1 MKFLQ
6 IIKHLKLQNKKNALD
21 NFVNCRTYEHIS
33 NINKLFLNKYSSTKE
48 HSEHGQVKHENFLN
62 SKLQYGENSQNG
74 STNNLKN
81 GKYNMYVSEGNVNIN
96 EEKYKDNNISSNN
109 TQYNNNNNNSSS
121 NFGILH
127 YEGPEWKDHID
138 DVVNEKKK
146 KKMNRFYL
154 DSQAT
159 TMIDPRVLDKMLPYM
174 TYIYGNAHSRN
185 HFFGWESEKAV
196 EDARTNLLNL
206 INGKNNKEIIFTS
219 GATESNNLALIGI
232 CTYYNKLNKQ
242 KNHIITSQ
250 IEHKCILQTCRFLQT
265 KGFEV
270 TYLKPDTNGLVKL
283 DDIKNSIKNNTI
295 MASFI
300 FVNNEIGVIQDIEN
314 IGNLCKEKNILFHT
328 DASQAAGK
336 VPIDVEKMNIDLMSM
351 SGHKLYGP
359 KGIGALYIKRKKPN
373 IRLNALIHGGG
384 QERGLRSGTLPT
396 HLIVGFGEAAKVCSL
411 EMNRDEK
418 KVRYFFN
425 YVKDYLTKHL
435 DYIVFNGCQINRYYG
450 NMNISFLFVEGES
463 LLMSLNEIAL
473 SSGSACTSST
483 LEPSYVLR
491 SIGISEDIAHTSI
504 RIGFNRFTTF
514 FEVQQLCINLVKSVQ
529 RLRSISPL
537 YEMELEKK
545 NPSNDDNPKFIWT

>member
-33 NINKLFLNKYSSTKE
+33 NINKLFLNNFSCTKE

-62 SKLQYGENSQNG
+62 NTLQYGENSQNG

-109 TQYNNNNNNSSS
+109 TEYNNNSSNS
-121 NFGILH
+121 GSLND
-127 YEGPEWKDHID
+127 EGPLWKDHID
-138 DVVNEKKK
+138 DVVNENKK

-283 DDIKNSIKNNTI
+283 DDIKNSIKDNTI

-336 VPIDVEKMNIDLMSM
+336 VPIDVQKMNIDLMSM

-514 FEVQQLCINLVKSVQ
+514 FEVQQLCINLVKSVE

-545 NPSNDDNPKFIWT
+545 NPSNDDIPKFIWT

>member
-1 MKFLQ
+1 MKNFHVTKSLNIQ
-6 IIKHLKLQNKKNALD
+6 RSNFFG
-21 NFVNCRTYEHIS
+21 NFVRCDKTVRFKKVLVNTWSSLKESTKNDIS
-33 NINKLFLNKYSSTKE
+33 NYGGYNNRELSKNKWKREIYNLGYSNKSTNGKVKEGINKYIHSS
-48 HSEHGQVKHENFLN
+48 S
-62 SKLQYGENSQNG
+62 S
-74 STNNLKN
+74 
-81 GKYNMYVSEGNVNIN
+81 GNVSSCNSGN
-96 EEKYKDNNISSNN
+96 GNSDDKEQSAVTEKTEKVEDPISD
-109 TQYNNNNNNSSS
+109 Y
-121 NFGILH
+121 
-127 YEGPEWKDHID
+127 
-138 DVVNEKKK
+138 KK
-146 KKMNRFYL
+146 KKMSRFYL

-159 TMIDPRVLDKMLPYM
+159 TMIDPRVLDKMLPYL

-196 EDARTNLLNL
+196 EDARKCILKL

-232 CTYYNKLNKQ
+232 CTYYNKLDNK

-250 IEHKCILQTCRFLQT
+250 IEHKCILQTCRYLQT

-270 TYLKPDTNGLVKL
+270 TYLKPNEHGIIKL
-283 DDIKNSIKNNTI
+283 EDIKNNIKDNTI
-295 MASFI
+295 IASFI
-300 FVNNEIGVIQDIEN
+300 FVNNEIGVIQDIQN
-314 IGNLCKEKNILFHT
+314 IGNLCKEKNILLHT
-328 DASQAAGK
+328 DASQAVGK
-336 VPIDVEKMNIDLMSM
+336 IPIDVQKMNIDLLSM

-396 HLIVGFGEAAKVCSL
+396 HLIVGFGEAANLCSY
-411 EMNRDEK
+411 EMNRDCK
-418 KVRYFFN
+418 KMRFFFN
-425 YVKDYLTKHL
+425 YVKEYLLKHL
-435 DYIVFNGCQINRYYG
+435 DYIVFNGCQINRYFG

-514 FEVQQLCINLVKSVQ
+514 FEVQQLCTNLVKSVK

-537 YEMELEKK
+537 YEMELEK
-545 NPSNDDNPKFIWT
+545 NSSQGDTPQFVWT

>member
-1 MKFLQ
+1 
-6 IIKHLKLQNKKNALD
+6 
-21 NFVNCRTYEHIS
+21 
-33 NINKLFLNKYSSTKE
+33 
-48 HSEHGQVKHENFLN
+48 
-62 SKLQYGENSQNG
+62 
-74 STNNLKN
+74 
-81 GKYNMYVSEGNVNIN
+81 
-96 EEKYKDNNISSNN
+96 
-109 TQYNNNNNNSSS
+109 
-121 NFGILH
+121 
-127 YEGPEWKDHID
+127 
-138 DVVNEKKK
+138 
-146 KKMNRFYL
+146 
-154 DSQAT
+154 
-159 TMIDPRVLDKMLPYM
+159 
-174 TYIYGNAHSRN
+174 
-185 HFFGWESEKAV
+185 
-196 EDARTNLLNL
+196 
-206 INGKNNKEIIFTS
+206 
-219 GATESNNLALIGI
+219 
-232 CTYYNKLNKQ
+232 
-242 KNHIITSQ
+242 
-250 IEHKCILQTCRFLQT
+250 
-265 KGFEV
+265 
-270 TYLKPDTNGLVKL
+270 
-283 DDIKNSIKNNTI
+283 

-336 VPIDVEKMNIDLMSM
+336 VPIDVQKMNIDLMS
-351 SGHKLYGP
+351 
-359 KGIGALYIKRKKPN
+359 IKKPN

-514 FEVQQLCINLVKSVQ
+514 FEVQQLCINLVKSVE

-545 NPSNDDNPKFIWT
+545 NPSNDDIPKFIWT

>member
-33 NINKLFLNKYSSTKE
+33 NINKLFLNNFSSTKE

-62 SKLQYGENSQNG
+62 STLKYEENSQNG

-109 TQYNNNNNNSSS
+109 TQYNNNSS
-121 NFGILH
+121 NSGILND
-127 YEGPEWKDHID
+127 EGPLWKEHID
-138 DVVNEKKK
+138 DVVNENKK

-283 DDIKNSIKNNTI
+283 DDIKNSIKDNTI

-336 VPIDVEKMNIDLMSM
+336 VPIDVQKMNIDLMSM

-514 FEVQQLCINLVKSVQ
+514 FEVQQLCINLVKSVE

-545 NPSNDDNPKFIWT
+545 NPSNDDIPKFIWT

>member
-33 NINKLFLNKYSSTKE
+33 NINKLFLNNFSSTKE

-62 SKLQYGENSQNG
+62 NTLQYGENSQNG

-109 TQYNNNNNNSSS
+109 TQYNNNSS
-121 NFGILH
+121 NSGILND
-127 YEGPEWKDHID
+127 EGPLWKEHID
-138 DVVNEKKK
+138 DVVNENKK

-283 DDIKNSIKNNTI
+283 DDIKNSIKDNTI

-336 VPIDVEKMNIDLMSM
+336 VPIDVQKMNIDLMSM

-514 FEVQQLCINLVKSVQ
+514 FEVQQLCINLVKSVE

-545 NPSNDDNPKFIWT
+545 NPSNDDIPKFIWT

>member
-1 MKFLQ
+1 MKLLRFV
-6 IIKHLKLQNKKNALD
+6 KHLNIPRGSALEKLCKCDKTSRGFKALTNACTSRGSTSEHNHNPLHDRGGGCVRRRRFHSSRGEIPKGGDSVGKKNEPSGD
-21 NFVNCRTYEHIS
+21 N
-33 NINKLFLNKYSSTKE
+33 
-48 HSEHGQVKHENFLN
+48 HSESAPPPV
-62 SKLQYGENSQNG
+62 
-74 STNNLKN
+74 
-81 GKYNMYVSEGNVNIN
+81 
-96 EEKYKDNNISSNN
+96 
-109 TQYNNNNNNSSS
+109 
-121 NFGILH
+121 
-127 YEGPEWKDHID
+127 D
-138 DVVNEKKK
+138 DVANEREKKK
-146 KKMNRFYL
+146 INRFYL

-196 EDARTNLLNL
+196 EDARKNILHL

-232 CTYYNKLNKQ
+232 CTYYNKRDSK

-250 IEHKCILQTCRFLQT
+250 IEHKCILQTCRYLQT

-270 TYLKPDTNGLVKL
+270 TYLKPEPNGIVRLE
-283 DDIKNSIKNNTI
+283 DIEKSIKESTI

-300 FVNNEIGVIQDIEN
+300 YVNNEIGVIQDIEK
-314 IGNLCKEKNILFHT
+314 IGLLCKERNVIFHS
-328 DASQAAGK
+328 DASQAVGK
-336 VPIDVEKMNIDLMSM
+336 IPIDVQKMNIDLLSI

-396 HLIVGFGEAAKVCSL
+396 HLIVGLGEAANLGSI
-411 EMNRDEK
+411 EMNRDHK
-418 KVRYFFN
+418 KMKFFFH
-425 YVKDYLTKHL
+425 YVKDHLMENL
-435 DYIVFNGCQINRYYG
+435 DYIVFNGCQTNRYFG
-450 NMNISFLFVEGES
+450 NMNVSFLFVEGES
-463 LLMSLNEIAL
+463 LLMSLHEIAL

-514 FEVQQLCINLVKSVQ
+514 FEVQQLCENLVKSVK

-537 YEMELEKK
+537 YEMEMEKK
-545 NPSNDDNPKFIWT
+545 TSGDTPHFVWT

>member
-33 NINKLFLNKYSSTKE
+33 NINKLFLNNFSSTKE

-62 SKLQYGENSQNG
+62 NTLQYGENSQNG

-109 TQYNNNNNNSSS
+109 TQYNNNSS
-121 NFGILH
+121 NSGSLND
-127 YEGPEWKDHID
+127 EGPLWKDHID
-138 DVVNEKKK
+138 DVVNENKK

-283 DDIKNSIKNNTI
+283 DDIKNSIKDNTI

-336 VPIDVEKMNIDLMSM
+336 VPIDVQKMNIDLMSM

-514 FEVQQLCINLVKSVQ
+514 FEVQQLCINLVKSVE

-545 NPSNDDNPKFIWT
+545 NPSNDDIPKFIWT

>member
-33 NINKLFLNKYSSTKE
+33 NINKLFLNNFSSTKE

-62 SKLQYGENSQNG
+62 NTLQYGENSQNG

-81 GKYNMYVSEGNVNIN
+81 RKYNMYVSEGNVNIN

-109 TQYNNNNNNSSS
+109 TQYNNNSS
-121 NFGILH
+121 NSGSLND
-127 YEGPEWKDHID
+127 EGPLWKEHID
-138 DVVNEKKK
+138 DVVNENKK

-283 DDIKNSIKNNTI
+283 DDIKNSIKDNTI

-336 VPIDVEKMNIDLMSM
+336 VPIDVQKMNIDLMSM

-514 FEVQQLCINLVKSVQ
+514 FEVQQLCINLVKSVE

-545 NPSNDDNPKFIWT
+545 NPSNDDIPKFIWT

>member
-33 NINKLFLNKYSSTKE
+33 NINKLFLNNFSSTKE

-62 SKLQYGENSQNG
+62 NTLQYGENSQNG

-109 TQYNNNNNNSSS
+109 TEYNNNSSNS
-121 NFGILH
+121 GILND
-127 YEGPEWKDHID
+127 EGPLWKEHID
-138 DVVNEKKK
+138 DVVNENKK

-283 DDIKNSIKNNTI
+283 DDIKNSIKDNTI

-336 VPIDVEKMNIDLMSM
+336 VPIDVQKMNIDLMSM

-514 FEVQQLCINLVKSVQ
+514 FEVQQLCINLVKSVE

-545 NPSNDDNPKFIWT
+545 NPSNDDIPKFIWT

>member
-33 NINKLFLNKYSSTKE
+33 NINKLFLNNFSSTKE

-62 SKLQYGENSQNG
+62 NTLQYGENSQNG

-109 TQYNNNNNNSSS
+109 TQYNNNSS
-121 NFGILH
+121 NSGILND
-127 YEGPEWKDHID
+127 EGPLWKDHID
-138 DVVNEKKK
+138 DVVNENKK

-283 DDIKNSIKNNTI
+283 DDIKNSIKDNTI

-336 VPIDVEKMNIDLMSM
+336 VPIDVQKMNIDLMSM

-514 FEVQQLCINLVKSVQ
+514 FEVQQLCINLVKSVE

-545 NPSNDDNPKFIWT
+545 NPSNDDIPKFIWT

>member
-1 MKFLQ
+1 MKVLHVLKNLNIQSSSLVKICKNEKTTNFKKVLVNNWSNLKRNNEF
-6 IIKHLKLQNKKNALD
+6 IENVNENNLNDRNNYEELNNKNDGEDDIVNNLSDNIK
-21 NFVNCRTYEHIS
+21 RT
-33 NINKLFLNKYSSTKE
+33 LNK
-48 HSEHGQVKHENFLN
+48 
-62 SKLQYGENSQNG
+62 
-74 STNNLKN
+74 
-81 GKYNMYVSEGNVNIN
+81 N
-96 EEKYKDNNISSNN
+96 EEFIRNNEIFDNVKENQKS
-109 TQYNNNNNNSSS
+109 
-121 NFGILH
+121 
-127 YEGPEWKDHID
+127 
-138 DVVNEKKK
+138 
-146 KKMNRFYL
+146 KMNRFYL

-196 EDARTNLLNL
+196 EDSRKNIINL

-232 CTYYNKLNKQ
+232 CTYYNKLNNK

-250 IEHKCILQTCRFLQT
+250 IEHKCILQTCRYLQT

-270 TYLKPDTNGLVKL
+270 TYLKPDEKGIIKL
-283 DDIKNSIKNNTI
+283 EDIKNSIKDNTI

-300 FVNNEIGVIQDIEN
+300 YVNNEIGVFQDIEN
-314 IGNLCKEKNILFHT
+314 IGKLCKEKDILFHT
-328 DASQAAGK
+328 DASQAVGK
-336 VPIDVEKMNIDLMSM
+336 ISVDVQKMNIDLMSI
-351 SGHKLYGP
+351 SAHKMYGP

-373 IRLNALIHGGG
+373 IRLNAIIHGGG

-396 HLIVGFGEAAKVCSL
+396 HLIVGFGEAANICNK
-411 EMNRDEK
+411 EMNRDNK
-418 KVRYFFN
+418 KMRFFFN
-425 YVKDYLTKHL
+425 YVKDHLSKHL
-435 DYIVFNGCQINRYYG
+435 DYIIFNGCQINRYFG
-450 NMNISFLFVEGES
+450 NINISFLFVEGES

-491 SIGISEDIAHTSI
+491 SIGVSEDIAHTSI

-514 FEVQQLCINLVKSVQ
+514 FEVEQLCINLVKAVK
-529 RLRSISPL
+529 RLRNISPL

-545 NPSNDDNPKFIWT
+545 SSNQTPQFIWT

>member
-33 NINKLFLNKYSSTKE
+33 NINKLFLNNFSSTKE

-62 SKLQYGENSQNG
+62 NTLQYGENSQNG

-109 TQYNNNNNNSSS
+109 TQYNNNSS
-121 NFGILH
+121 NSAILND
-127 YEGPEWKDHID
+127 EGPLWKEHID
-138 DVVNEKKK
+138 DVVNENKK

-283 DDIKNSIKNNTI
+283 DDIKNSIKDNTI

-336 VPIDVEKMNIDLMSM
+336 VPIDVQKMNIDLMSM

-514 FEVQQLCINLVKSVQ
+514 FEVQQLCINLVKSVE

-545 NPSNDDNPKFIWT
+545 NPSNDDIPKFIWT

>member
-1 MKFLQ
+1 MQVLHQAKVLNIQRNSQLCRLSRCDKVWRFKKVF
-6 IIKHLKLQNKKNALD
+6 IANWCRLKRSSKY
-21 NFVNCRTYEHIS
+21 NFSS
-33 NINKLFLNKYSSTKE
+33 NRSFNDEEVKSGVDGVRND
-48 HSEHGQVKHENFLN
+48 GVDKHE
-62 SKLQYGENSQNG
+62 KGEIDNG
-74 STNNLKN
+74 LGGIREKEYTGESGCTVYPEEHARRFDDITNEDGRK
-81 GKYNMYVSEGNVNIN
+81 K
-96 EEKYKDNNISSNN
+96 IS
-109 TQYNNNNNNSSS
+109 
-121 NFGILH
+121 
-127 YEGPEWKDHID
+127 
-138 DVVNEKKK
+138 
-146 KKMNRFYL
+146 RFYL

-196 EDARTNLLNL
+196 EDARKNILNL
-206 INGKNNKEIIFTS
+206 INGKNNREIIFTS

-232 CTYYNKLNKQ
+232 CTYYNKLNNK
-242 KNHIITSQ
+242 KNHLITSQ
-250 IEHKCILQTCRFLQT
+250 IEHKCILQTCRYLQT

-270 TYLKPDTNGLVKL
+270 TYLKPNKDGLIKL
-283 DDIKNSIKNNTI
+283 EDVKNSIKENTI
-295 MASFI
+295 IASFI
-300 FVNNEIGVIQDIEN
+300 YVNNEIGVIQDIEK
-314 IGNLCKEKNILFHT
+314 IGLLCKEKNIFFHT
-328 DASQAAGK
+328 DASQAVGK
-336 VPIDVEKMNIDLMSM
+336 IPIDVQKMNIDLLSM

-396 HLIVGFGEAAKVCSL
+396 HLIVGLGEAANLCSY
-411 EMNRDEK
+411 EMNRDNK
-418 KVRYFFN
+418 KMHFFFN
-425 YVKDYLTKHL
+425 YVKDYLLKNL

-514 FEVQQLCINLVKSVQ
+514 FEVQQLCVNLVKSVK

-537 YEMELEKK
+537 YEMELEK
-545 NPSNDDNPKFIWT
+545 NSSDAPQFVWT

>member
-33 NINKLFLNKYSSTKE
+33 NINKLFLNNFSSTKE

-62 SKLQYGENSQNG
+62 NTLQYGENSQNG

-109 TQYNNNNNNSSS
+109 TEYNNNSSNS
-121 NFGILH
+121 GILND
-127 YEGPEWKDHID
+127 EGPLWKDHID
-138 DVVNEKKK
+138 DVVNENKK

-283 DDIKNSIKNNTI
+283 DDIKNSIKDNTI

-336 VPIDVEKMNIDLMSM
+336 VPIDVQKMNIDLMSM

-514 FEVQQLCINLVKSVQ
+514 FEVQQLCINLVKSVE

-545 NPSNDDNPKFIWT
+545 NPSNDDIPKFIWT

>member
-1 MKFLQ
+1 MKFFHCVKNLN
-6 IIKHLKLQNKKNALD
+6 IPRGNTFKKLCKYDKTRGEIKVLINNSFISRNTANEHSLCESGGGCKNRRFHTTRED
-21 NFVNCRTYEHIS
+21 
-33 NINKLFLNKYSSTKE
+33 NKLGDDLLDKNDMTDGKVGYR
-48 HSEHGQVKHENFLN
+48 
-62 SKLQYGENSQNG
+62 NSQP
-74 STNNLKN
+74 
-81 GKYNMYVSEGNVNIN
+81 V
-96 EEKYKDNNISSNN
+96 
-109 TQYNNNNNNSSS
+109 
-121 NFGILH
+121 
-127 YEGPEWKDHID
+127 D
-138 DVVNEKKK
+138 DVANEYEKKK
-146 KKMNRFYL
+146 ISRFYL

-196 EDARTNLLNL
+196 EDARKHILNL

-232 CTYYNKLNKQ
+232 CTYYNKRDNK

-250 IEHKCILQTCRFLQT
+250 IEHKCILQTCRYLQT

-270 TYLKPDTNGLVKL
+270 TYLKPEQNGIIKL
-283 DDIKNSIKNNTI
+283 EDIKNSIKDSTI

-300 FVNNEIGVIQDIEN
+300 YVNNEIGVIQDIEN
-314 IGNLCKEKNILFHT
+314 IGLLCKEKNIFFHT
-328 DASQAAGK
+328 DASQAVGK
-336 VPIDVEKMNIDLMSM
+336 IPIDVQKMNIDLLSI

-396 HLIVGFGEAAKVCSL
+396 HLIVGLGEAANLGSI
-411 EMNRDEK
+411 EMNRDNK
-418 KVRYFFN
+418 KMRFFFD
-425 YVKDYLTKHL
+425 YVKDYLLKNL
-435 DYIVFNGCQINRYYG
+435 DYIVFNGCQVNRYFG

-463 LLMSLNEIAL
+463 LLMSLHEIAL

-514 FEVQQLCINLVKSVQ
+514 FEVHQLCDNLVKSVK

-537 YEMELEKK
+537 YEMEMEK
-545 NPSNDDNPKFIWT
+545 NSPNDTPQFVWT

>member
-33 NINKLFLNKYSSTKE
+33 NINKLFLNNFSSTKE

-62 SKLQYGENSQNG
+62 NTLQYGENSQNG

-109 TQYNNNNNNSSS
+109 TQYNNNSS
-121 NFGILH
+121 NSGSLND
-127 YEGPEWKDHID
+127 EGPLWKEHID
-138 DVVNEKKK
+138 DVVNENKK

-283 DDIKNSIKNNTI
+283 DDIKNSIKDNTI

-336 VPIDVEKMNIDLMSM
+336 VPIDVQKMNIDLMSM

-514 FEVQQLCINLVKSVQ
+514 FEVQQLCINLVKSVE

-545 NPSNDDNPKFIWT
+545 NPSNDDIPKFIWT